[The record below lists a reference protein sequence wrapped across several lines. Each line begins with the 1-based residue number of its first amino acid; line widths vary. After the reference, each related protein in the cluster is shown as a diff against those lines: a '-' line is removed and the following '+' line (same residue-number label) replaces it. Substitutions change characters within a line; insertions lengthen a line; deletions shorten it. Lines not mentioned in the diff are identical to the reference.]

1 MPRQQCFKERVGHQV
16 ENRRIPC
23 LHAKREEHVAN
34 LAHGRVSENTF
45 DVGLY
50 QRRKTGQQQRNR
62 PNNAHQMQNFRR
74 HQEQTVGTGDQVDTR
89 GYHCCGV
96 DQRGDRR
103 RARHR
108 VGKPCLQRQL
118 SRFTDRTA
126 QQHQRRPHQH
136 VIAVSKVR
144 WCQFHH
150 FAEVQGAQFVVK
162 NEQRES
168 EEDVTHTG
176 HDERFHCRCAILR
189 IGVIETDQQIGAQA
203 HAFPA
208 EVHQQQVVGKH
219 QNYHAGDE
227 QVGVSEEASSPLH
240 RAYTRRRTCE

>member
-1 MPRQQCFKERVGHQV
+1 MAGQNDGTGCQEQQRFKERVGHQV

-50 QRRKTGQQQRNR
+50 QRGKTGQQQRNR
-62 PNNAHQMQNFRR
+62 PDNTHQMQNFRR
-74 HQEQTVGTGDQVDTR
+74 HQEQAVGTGNQVHTG
-89 GYHCCGV
+89 GYHGCGV
-96 DQRGDRR
+96 DQCRNRG
-103 RARHR
+103 RAGHR
-108 VGKPCLQRQL
+108 VCQPGLQRQL
-118 SRFTDRTA
+118 RGFTDSTT
-126 QQHQRRPHQH
+126 QQHQGCQHQREFLFH
-136 VIAVSKVR
+136 FFPP
-144 WCQFHH
+144 CQFHH

-162 NEQRES
+162 NEQRKS

-208 EVHQQQVVGKH
+208 EVHQQ
-219 QNYHAGDE
+219 
-227 QVGVSEEASSPLH
+227 
-240 RAYTRRRTCE
+240 